1 MIFIP
6 RVRGAMMAP
15 DTNRGGEGIMRDDAA
30 EGFIEV
36 DGAALEYRRI
46 PAARPGRPTLVFLHE
61 GLGCIGLW
69 RDFPDRVA
77 ADTGCGALL
86 YSRAGYG
93 RSSPVP
99 LPRPLSYHDH
109 EALSVL
115 PRVLDAFALDRVVL
129 VGHSD
134 GGTIAL
140 LHAAAEP
147 GPRLLGAVSIAAH
160 VFNEERAV
168 QGIREAVAAFEA
180 GPLRARLERLHGPNT
195 EVAFH
200 GWHGAWLDPAFRD
213 WTIVPRLARI
223 RIPLLVIQGTEDE
236 YGTADQ
242 YETIAASSG
251 GPVELAI
258 FENCAHS
265 PHRDQPDRTAAA
277 IADFVRA
284 VAPD

>member
-1 MIFIP
+1 MIFNP
-6 RVRGAMMAP
+6 VAGGGMMAAGLEG
-15 DTNRGGEGIMRDDAA
+15 RGEENMTDDAA

-46 PAARPGRPTLVFLHE
+46 PATRPGRPTLVFLHE
-61 GLGCIGLW
+61 GLGCIALW

-77 ADTGCGALL
+77 ADTGCGVLL

-99 LPRPLSYHDH
+99 LPRPLTYHDH
-109 EALSVL
+109 EALEVL
-115 PRVLDAFALDRVVL
+115 PRVLDAFGLDRVVL

-168 QGIREAVAAFEA
+168 AGIREAVAAFDA
-180 GPLRARLERLHGPNT
+180 GPLRSRLERLHGPNT
-195 EVAFH
+195 GVAFH
-200 GWHGAWLDPAFRD
+200 GWHGAWLDPGFRH
-213 WTIVPRLARI
+213 WTVVPRLAHI
-223 RIPLLVIQGTEDE
+223 RVPLLVIQGTEDE

-242 YETIAASSG
+242 YETIAAESG
-251 GPVELAI
+251 GPVVLAV

-277 IADFVRA
+277 IADFVRR
-284 VAPD
+284 VSGG